1 MSGMAFTSF
10 YAHDFMSSSQQAWS
24 LGLAVSVLHGKK
36 LRQGVGGSGEDQLT
50 CSQVRAVSLREIQP
64 PSTGPTQGLVRTSL
78 LFGSARPAQQAS
90 GFSFV
95 RTAGNGGMFSLL
107 P

>member
-1 MSGMAFTSF
+1 M
-10 YAHDFMSSSQQAWS
+10 
-24 LGLAVSVLHGKK
+24 
-36 LRQGVGGSGEDQLT
+36 GVGGSGEDQLT
-50 CSQVRAVSLREIQP
+50 CSQVCAVSLRETR
-64 PSTGPTQGLVRTSL
+64 TGPTQGLVRTSL
-78 LFGSARPAQQAS
+78 FFGSARPAQQAS